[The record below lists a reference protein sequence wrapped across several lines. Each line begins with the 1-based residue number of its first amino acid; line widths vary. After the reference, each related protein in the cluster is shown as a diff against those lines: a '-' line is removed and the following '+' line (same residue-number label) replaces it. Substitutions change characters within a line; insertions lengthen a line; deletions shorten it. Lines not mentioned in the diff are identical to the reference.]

1 MSSTITVRAERWEGG
16 WEVYVGDTGVTQ
28 STTLAGA
35 EDQARDYLATSL
47 GGQPSD
53 HHVSLF
59 VNLDGLEKEVAGA
72 RAATVAA
79 AQAQQDAAASAR
91 RVARNL
97 RAHGLSV
104 SDVAEVMHVS
114 RGRASLLAR

>member
-1 MSSTITVRAERWEGG
+1 MNTVSVRAERWEGG
-16 WEVYVGDTGVTQ
+16 WELYVGDIGVTQ

-35 EDQARDYLATSL
+35 EEMALDYLATRL
-47 GGQPSD
+47 GGEPADYS
-53 HHVSLF
+53 VSVFADLG
-59 VNLDGLEKEVAGA
+59 GLEQDAAFA
-72 RAATVAA
+72 RDATVAA
-79 AQAQQDAAASAR
+79 AKAQEDAAAESR

-114 RGRASLLAR
+114 RGRVSQLTR